1 MYASRRWVIVLF
13 TIAFLVARVTG
24 AHLHLCLDGS
34 EPLAQL
40 HVSDT
45 AEVDH
50 HYHEP
55 GHDAGHEAG
64 HDGVGTQSHEDV
76 DVDALGNVLAKVVK
90 LDLSLIALLA
100 CSLALIFVFALPQP
114 IPEPNTRSPWP
125 PPRYLRPLLRGPPV

>member
-13 TIAFLVARVTG
+13 TVAFLIARVTG

-50 HYHEP
+50 HYHEL
-55 GHDAGHEAG
+55 GHDADHEAG
-64 HDGVGTQSHEDV
+64 HGAVSTEAHEDV
-76 DVDALGNVLAKVVK
+76 DVDALGNVVAKGVK

-100 CSLALIFVFALPQP
+100 FSLALIFVFALPQP
-114 IPEPNTRSPWP
+114 ARETNKWPPWR